1 MSVVIALLFG
11 YRQNREA
18 ARQTSEASR
27 QVEMSLSTLRQ
38 GAYRQ
43 VASYGADFH
52 TILFTSGPDL
62 VEWFLSSRGIAIES
76 PEENLRRMFMFV
88 RMDIH
93 ESIYFTYLANL
104 LEDDIWNGWRQ
115 AVESD
120 VATPQFRIVWGS
132 AKKYYSVRFGEFI
145 DLVINKQDLTSQ
157 SS

>member
-1 MSVVIALLFG
+1 
-11 YRQNREA
+11 
-18 ARQTSEASR
+18 
-27 QVEMSLSTLRQ
+27 
-38 GAYRQ
+38 
-43 VASYGADFH
+43 
-52 TILFTSGPDL
+52 
-62 VEWFLSSRGIAIES
+62 
-76 PEENLRRMFMFV
+76 MFV